1 MTNVVGVG
9 AQRST
14 AQALRPGA
22 VTSIGSL
29 PHRDPDTA
37 AAFVL
42 RHHESLP
49 AIPQLPRRSPFEGM
63 VAQAAR
69 GIPGVTVNPDGSLT
83 VDVHALDPSA
93 PTRPTFDG
101 ASHAGLL
108 AFLSLAAG
116 RTDPVKLQLTGPVTL
131 GLALIEAGAE
141 PAVAYAVAA
150 AAVRA
155 EGAAL
160 LAHCRRR
167 LPEAPFVVFLDEPG
181 LVRVAHGG
189 LGIEPEATIDLLSN
203 ALAMLEEDAVTGV
216 HCCGPTDWR
225 LPSAAGATVLSLPV
239 DLDSA
244 LVGASALNAH
254 LDRGGWIAWGVVPT
268 HEPLGTDPDRLWRR
282 LSAVWCELVQAGC
295 DPVQLRT
302 QALVTP
308 ACGLAGH
315 GVSQAARA
323 LRLATTVAARV
334 TDQAVAARLS
344 AGA

>member
-1 MTNVVGVG
+1 MTGH
-9 AQRST
+9 R
-14 AQALRPGA
+14 ALRPGG

-29 PHRDPDTA
+29 PHRDADSA

-42 RHHESLP
+42 RHHPELP
-49 AIPQLPRRSPFEGM
+49 AAPQLPRRSPLEGM
-63 VAQAAR
+63 VAQGAR
-69 GIPGVTVNPDGSLT
+69 GIPGVTVRPDGTLS
-83 VDVHALDPSA
+83 VDPAALDPTA
-93 PTRPTFDG
+93 PIRPEFDG
-101 ASHAGLL
+101 HSHAGLL

-116 RTDPVKLQLTGPVTL
+116 RTEPVKLQLTGPVTL

-141 PAVAYAVAA
+141 PELAYRVAA

-160 LAHCRRR
+160 LALCRRR
-167 LPEAPFVVFLDEPG
+167 LPEAPFLVFLDEPG
-181 LVRVAHGG
+181 LVRTDTGFGVDS
-189 LGIEPEATIDLLSN
+189 ETIVDVLSG
-203 ALAMLEEDAVTGV
+203 ALAPLEEDTVTGV

-225 LPSAAGATVLSLPV
+225 LATAAGATVLSLPV
-239 DLDSA
+239 ELTWVESS
-244 LVGASALNAH
+244 ASAINTH
-254 LDRGGWIAWGVVPT
+254 LERGGWVAWGVVPT
-268 HEPLGTDPDRLWRR
+268 NEPLGTDPDRLWRR
-282 LSAVWCELVQAGC
+282 LSAVWCELVQSGC

-315 GVSQAARA
+315 GPSQSARA
-323 LRLATTVAARV
+323 LKLATNVAARV